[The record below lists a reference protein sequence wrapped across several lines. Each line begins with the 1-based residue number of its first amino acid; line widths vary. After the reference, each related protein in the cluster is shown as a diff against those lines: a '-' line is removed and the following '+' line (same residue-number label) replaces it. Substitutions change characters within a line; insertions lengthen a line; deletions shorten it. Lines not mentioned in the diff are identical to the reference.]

1 MSDCGERI
9 VGHYKKRSQSFTIE
23 EMNGVA
29 FVCEGLCPERKEK
42 MKTLQK
48 KILPIAAVSFVIAS
62 ILKLVSLIPL
72 VLMPRLIDLYIP
84 AKDYRMIILCTLAFC
99 GIPVIAAM
107 GFNLYQYYLMLKSR
121 QLISEVNLQCFDK
134 ILHQPMIFFDENYSA
149 ELAQKSS
156 QDAVSYIAVWTI
168 DLPKLLAGAVSGV
181 VIFFVLCRIHMGL
194 ALFQLLYIPVSL
206 LLMKAVGGKLEG
218 LIQKVVESN
227 AAYTKKMQE
236 SFRSIRLIKAQTM
249 EQRSCDQVADVQK
262 GILKIWGKVA
272 FFDNFMGGI
281 SNTLMPGFFYGA
293 TFVLAAV
300 FAAQGAISIGYLT
313 ASVGYAS
320 QIHSVFTELI
330 KTWNSFKKAKGETY
344 AIDQYLNLEDERDWK
359 GSRKWSF
366 EEEMEFSD
374 VTFRY
379 REDTKNILEHM
390 NLKIPKGRWIGISGA
405 SGIGKSTILELL
417 LRFYDRNDGAVT
429 VDGIPIEEYDL
440 YDLRTHI
447 CYVQQDPVIVQG
459 TIRDNLLLVKPEAT
473 EDEMREAADKTGI
486 LKEIKGGLDKE
497 VGEGGML
504 LSGGEKQRIAI
515 ARCLI
520 ERKPVLFLDEVTSQM
535 DAETQDKVVRLLKED
550 HDRRHTTIL
559 SVAHRREFHRY
570 VDQEI
575 VL

>member
-1 MSDCGERI
+1 
-9 VGHYKKRSQSFTIE
+9 
-23 EMNGVA
+23 
-29 FVCEGLCPERKEK
+29 
-42 MKTLQK
+42 MKALKK
-48 KILPIAAVSFVIAS
+48 KILPIAIVSFVIAS
-62 ILKLVSLIPL
+62 MLQLISLIPL
-72 VLMPRLIDLYIP
+72 VLMPRLIDRYIP
-84 AKDYRMIILCTLAFC
+84 SKDYTRIVLCTLAFC

-121 QLISEVNLQCFDK
+121 RLISEVNLQCFDK
-134 ILHQPMIFFDENYSA
+134 ILHQPMKFFDENYSA

-168 DLPKLLAGAVSGV
+168 DLPKLLAGMVSGV
-181 VIFFVLCRIHMGL
+181 VIFFLLCRIHLGL
-194 ALFQLLYIPVSL
+194 ALFQILYIPVSL
-206 LLMKAVGGKLEG
+206 LLMKVVGNRLEG
-218 LIQKVVESN
+218 LIQRVVEYN
-227 AAYTKKMQE
+227 AKYTKQMQE
-236 SFRSIRLIKAQTM
+236 SFRSIRLIKAEVM

-281 SNTLMPGFFYGA
+281 SNTLMPGLFYGA

-320 QIHSVFTELI
+320 RIHSVFTELI

-344 AIDQYLNLEDERDWK
+344 AIDQYLNLEDERDRK
-359 GSRKWSF
+359 GSQKWSF
-366 EEEMEFSD
+366 EESMEFSD

-379 REDTKNILEHM
+379 REDTKDILKHM
-390 NLKIPKGRWIGISGA
+390 NLKVPKGSWIGISGA

-417 LRFYDRNDGAVT
+417 LRFYDRNEGEIT
-429 VDGIPIEEYDL
+429 VDGVPIENFDL
-440 YDLRTHI
+440 YDLRKQI

-459 TIRDNLLLVKPEAT
+459 TIRDNLLLVRADAT
-473 EDEMREAADKTGI
+473 EEQMREAAEKTGI

-515 ARCLI
+515 ARCLL
-520 ERKPVLFLDEVTSQM
+520 ERKPILFLDEVTSQM
-535 DAETQDKVVRLLKED
+535 DAETQEMVVRLLKED
-550 HDRRHTTIL
+550 HDQRHTTIL
-559 SVAHRREFHRY
+559 SVAHRREFHQY